1 MAVPTAR
8 VLAGDVL
15 YVPYTPG
22 ADVTAGDV
30 VVQGELIGIAPTNIA
45 ANELGTLAIPGSGA
59 RCLFPISVGSGT
71 GMTAGSIVYWEDTVN
86 VATATAGSNKILGKV
101 SKAAGA
107 TDTQVE
113 VIGVNQKT

>member
-22 ADVTAGDV
+22 GDITSGDV

-45 ANELGTLAIPGSGA
+45 ANDLGSLAIPGSGA

-71 GMTAGSIVYWEDTVN
+71 GMSAGAIVYWNDSED
-86 VATATAGSNKILGKV
+86 VATVTAGSNKILGKV
-101 SKAAGA
+101 TKAAGA
-107 TDTQVE
+107 GDDQVE
-113 VIGVNQKT
+113 VMGVNQKT